1 MCNQNPINIIENLSM
16 SNGETSLET
25 SFILIKTF
33 GSTIILRSCLAKCKS
48 G

>member
-1 MCNQNPINIIENLSM
+1 M

-33 GSTIILRSCLAKCKS
+33 GSTIIFEDLVWLTVNLYNH
-48 G
+48 